1 MPPYRALGGANIMVI
16 NFNQAAKFASR
27 IVNVNDTNVQN
38 TMNAL
43 SSGKRINSA
52 KDDASGLAVSTKM
65 KSMIRGLNQAS
76 RNIADGSSMLNV
88 ASGYLQETTDILQRI
103 RELAVQSSNGIYSD
117 EQRSMIQIEVS
128 QLVSEIDR
136 IASSATF
143 NGLQLFTGKFATG
156 NEAITLHIG
165 SQTDQQISFNLEAAT
180 AEAFGLKNVQGSGES
195 LSISSPDKA
204 NMAIATVDEAL
215 LRVSKSQAL
224 IGANQNRMEVAKKGI
239 DIAAENMAAA
249 NSRIEDTDMAEKIVE
264 LSKNQILSQSSL
276 AMMAQSNSK
285 NQNVLALLK

>member
-1 MPPYRALGGANIMVI
+1 MII
-16 NFNQAAKFASR
+16 NFNQSAAFASR
-27 IVNVNDTNVQN
+27 IANINDMNVQN

-43 SSGKRINSA
+43 ASGKRINSA

-65 KSMIRGLNQAS
+65 KSMIKGLNQAS

-103 RELAVQSSNGIYSD
+103 RELAVQSSNGIFSAD
-117 EQRSMIQIEVS
+117 QRSMIQIEVS

-165 SQTDQQISFNLEAAT
+165 SQADQQISFNLEAAT
-180 AEAFGLKNVQGSGES
+180 AEAFGLRNIQGSGES
-195 LSISSPDKA
+195 LSISSPDEA

-215 LRVSKSQAL
+215 LRVSRQQSL
-224 IGANQNRMEVAKKGI
+224 IGANQNRMEVAKQGI
-239 DIAAENMAAA
+239 DIASENMAAA
-249 NSRIEDTDMAEKIVE
+249 NSRIEDADLAEKLVE
-264 LSKNQILSQSSL
+264 FSKNQVLSQSSL
-276 AMMAQSNSK
+276 AMIAQANSQS
-285 NQNVLALLK
+285 QNVLALLK

>member
-1 MPPYRALGGANIMVI
+1 MII
-16 NFNQAAKFASR
+16 NFNQAATFASR
-27 IVNVNDTNVQN
+27 IANVNDSNLQN

-103 RELAVQSSNGIYSD
+103 RELAVQSSNGIFSAD
-117 EQRSMIQIEVS
+117 QRSMIQIEVS

-165 SQTDQQISFNLEAAT
+165 SQADQQISFNLAAAT

-195 LSISSPDKA
+195 LSISSPDEA

-215 LRVSKSQAL
+215 LRVSRQQSL
-224 IGANQNRMEVAKKGI
+224 IGANQNRMEVAKQGI
-239 DIAAENMAAA
+239 DIASENMLAA
-249 NSRIEDTDMAEKIVE
+249 NSRIEDADMAEKLVE
-264 LSKNQILSQSSL
+264 FSKNSVLSQSSL
-276 AMMAQSNSK
+276 AMIAQANSQ
-285 NQNVLALLK
+285 NQNVLTLLR

>member
-1 MPPYRALGGANIMVI
+1 MIV
-16 NFNQAAKFASR
+16 NFNQSAAFASR
-27 IVNVNDTNVQN
+27 IANINDMNVQN

-43 SSGKRINSA
+43 ASGKRINSA

-65 KSMIRGLNQAS
+65 KSMIKGLNQAS

-103 RELAVQSSNGIYSD
+103 RELAVQSSNGIFSAD
-117 EQRSMIQIEVS
+117 QRSMIQIEVS

-136 IASSATF
+136 IAPSATF

-195 LSISSPDKA
+195 LSISSPDEA

>member
-1 MPPYRALGGANIMVI
+1 MIV
-16 NFNQAAKFASR
+16 NFNQSAAFASR
-27 IVNVNDTNVQN
+27 IANINDMNTQN

-165 SQTDQQISFNLEAAT
+165 SQADQRISFNLEAAT
-180 AEAFGLKNVQGSGES
+180 AEAFGLKDIQGSGES
-195 LSISSPDKA
+195 LSISSPDEA

-215 LRVSKSQAL
+215 LRVSKQQAL
-224 IGANQNRMEVAKKGI
+224 IGANQNRMEVAKQGI
-239 DIAAENMAAA
+239 DIASENMAAA
-249 NSRIEDTDMAEKIVE
+249 NSRIEDADLAEKLVE
-264 LSKNQILSQSSL
+264 FSKNQVLSQSSL
-276 AMMAQSNSK
+276 AMISQANLQSQS
-285 NQNVLALLK
+285 VLALLK

>member
-1 MPPYRALGGANIMVI
+1 
-16 NFNQAAKFASR
+16 
-27 IVNVNDTNVQN
+27 
-38 TMNAL
+38 MNAL
-43 SSGKRINSA
+43 SSGKRINAA

-117 EQRSMIQIEVS
+117 DQRAMVQIEVS

-143 NGLQLFTGKFATG
+143 NGLQLFTGRFATG
-156 NEAITLHIG
+156 NEEITLHIG
-165 SQTDQQISFNLEAAT
+165 SQADQRISFNLEAAT
-180 AEAFGLKNVQGSGES
+180 AESFGLKNIQGSGES
-195 LSISSPDKA
+195 LSISSPDEA

-215 LRVSKSQAL
+215 LRVSKQQAL
-224 IGANQNRMEVAKKGI
+224 IGANQNRMEVAKQGI
-239 DIAAENMAAA
+239 DIASENMAAA
-249 NSRIEDTDMAEKIVE
+249 NSRIEDADMAEKFVE
-264 LSKNQILSQSSL
+264 FSKNQILTSASTSML
-276 AMMAQSNSK
+276 AQSVNI
-285 NQNVLALLK
+285 NRDAVLKLLY

>member
-1 MPPYRALGGANIMVI
+1 MII
-16 NFNQAAKFASR
+16 NFNQSAAFASR
-27 IVNVNDTNVQN
+27 ISNINDMNVQN

-43 SSGKRINSA
+43 ASGKRINSA

-65 KSMIRGLNQAS
+65 KSMIKGLNQAS

-143 NGLQLFTGKFATG
+143 NGLQLFTGRFANG

-180 AEAFGLKNVQGSGES
+180 SESFGLKNAQGSGES
-195 LSISSPDKA
+195 LSISSPDEA

-215 LRVSKSQAL
+215 LRVSKQQAL

-249 NSRIEDTDMAEKIVE
+249 NSRIEDADMAEKFVE

>member
-1 MPPYRALGGANIMVI
+1 MII
-16 NFNQAAKFASR
+16 NFNQSAAFASR
-27 IVNVNDTNVQN
+27 IANVNDSNLQN

-65 KSMIRGLNQAS
+65 RSMIRGLNQAS

-128 QLVSEIDR
+128 QLVSEVDR

-143 NGLQLFTGKFATG
+143 NGLQLFTGRFAAG

-195 LSISSPDKA
+195 LSISNPDEA

-215 LRVSKSQAL
+215 LRVSKQQAL
-224 IGANQNRMEVAKKGI
+224 IGANQNRMEVAKQGI
-239 DIAAENMAAA
+239 DIASENMSAA
-249 NSRIEDTDMAEKIVE
+249 NSRIEDADMAEKFVE
-264 LSKNQILSQSSL
+264 FSKNQILTEASS
-276 AMMAQSNSK
+276 AMLAQSL
-285 NQNVLALLK
+285 NVNRSAVAKLLG

>member
-1 MPPYRALGGANIMVI
+1 MIV
-16 NFNQAAKFASR
+16 NFNQSAAFASR
-27 IVNVNDTNVQN
+27 IANINDMNVQN

-43 SSGKRINSA
+43 ASGKRINSA

-65 KSMIRGLNQAS
+65 KSMIKGLNQAS

-143 NGLQLFTGKFATG
+143 NGLQLFTGRFANG

-180 AEAFGLKNVQGSGES
+180 SESFGLKNVQGSGES
-195 LSISSPDKA
+195 LSISSPDEA
-204 NMAIATVDEAL
+204 NIAIATVDEAL
-215 LRVSKSQAL
+215 LRVSKQQAL
-224 IGANQNRMEVAKKGI
+224 IRAHQNRMEVAKKGI

-249 NSRIEDTDMAEKIVE
+249 NSRIEDADMAEKIVE

>member
-1 MPPYRALGGANIMVI
+1 MVI

-27 IVNVNDTNVQN
+27 IANVNDSNLQN
-38 TMNAL
+38 TMNTL
-43 SSGKRINSA
+43 SSGKRINAA

-128 QLVSEIDR
+128 QLVSEVDR

-143 NGLQLFTGKFATG
+143 NGLQLFTGRFATG

-165 SQTDQQISFNLEAAT
+165 SQADQQILFNLEAAT
-180 AEAFGLKNVQGSGES
+180 AEAFGLKNVQGTGEN
-195 LSISSPDKA
+195 LSISSPDEA

-215 LRVSKSQAL
+215 LRVSKQQAL
-224 IGANQNRMEVAKKGI
+224 IGANQNRMEVAKQGI
-239 DIAAENMAAA
+239 DIASENMSAA
-249 NSRIEDTDMAEKIVE
+249 NSRIEDADVAEAMVDYT
-264 LSKNQILSQSSL
+264 KNQVLTQASTSML
-276 AMMAQSNSK
+276 AQSVSINRDT
-285 NQNVLALLK
+285 VLKLLY

>member
-1 MPPYRALGGANIMVI
+1 MIV
-16 NFNQAAKFASR
+16 NFNQSAAFASR
-27 IVNVNDTNVQN
+27 IANINDMNVQN

-43 SSGKRINSA
+43 ASGKRINSA

-65 KSMIRGLNQAS
+65 KSMTKGLNQAS

-143 NGLQLFTGKFATG
+143 NGLQLFTGRFATG

-195 LSISSPDKA
+195 LSISSPDEA
-204 NMAIATVDEAL
+204 NIAIATVDEAL

-249 NSRIEDTDMAEKIVE
+249 NSRIEDADMAEKIVE

>member
-1 MPPYRALGGANIMVI
+1 MII
-16 NFNQAAKFASR
+16 NFNQSAAFASR
-27 IVNVNDTNVQN
+27 IANINDMNVQN

-43 SSGKRINSA
+43 ASGKRINSA

-65 KSMIRGLNQAS
+65 KSMIKGLNQAS

-165 SQTDQQISFNLEAAT
+165 SQADQQISFNLEAAT
-180 AEAFGLKNVQGSGES
+180 SESFGLKNMQGTGES
-195 LSISSPDKA
+195 LSISSPDEA

-215 LRVSKSQAL
+215 LRVSRQQSL
-224 IGANQNRMEVAKKGI
+224 IGANQNRMEVAKQGI
-239 DIAAENMAAA
+239 DIASENMAAA
-249 NSRIEDTDMAEKIVE
+249 NSRIEDADLAEKLVE
-264 LSKNQILSQSSL
+264 FSKNQVLSQSSL
-276 AMMAQSNSK
+276 AMIAQANSQS
-285 NQNVLALLK
+285 QNVLALLK

>member
-1 MPPYRALGGANIMVI
+1 MIV
-16 NFNQAAKFASR
+16 NFNQSAAFASR
-27 IVNVNDTNVQN
+27 IANINDMNVQN

-43 SSGKRINSA
+43 ASGKRINSA

-65 KSMIRGLNQAS
+65 KSMIKGLNQAS

-143 NGLQLFTGKFATG
+143 NGLQLFTGRFANG

-180 AEAFGLKNVQGSGES
+180 SESFGLKNVQGTGES
-195 LSISSPDKA
+195 LSISSPDEA

-215 LRVSKSQAL
+215 LRVSKQQAL

-249 NSRIEDTDMAEKIVE
+249 NSRIEDADMAEKIVE

>member
-1 MPPYRALGGANIMVI
+1 MII
-16 NFNQAAKFASR
+16 NFNQSAAFASR
-27 IVNVNDTNVQN
+27 IANINDMNVQN

-43 SSGKRINSA
+43 ASGKRINSA

-65 KSMIRGLNQAS
+65 KSMIKGLNQAS
-76 RNIADGSSMLNV
+76 RNISDGSSMLNV

-143 NGLQLFTGKFATG
+143 NGLQLFTGRFANG
-156 NEAITLHIG
+156 NESITLHIG

-180 AEAFGLKNVQGSGES
+180 SESFGLKNVQGTGES
-195 LSISSPDKA
+195 LSISSPDEA

-215 LRVSKSQAL
+215 LRVSKQQAL

-249 NSRIEDTDMAEKIVE
+249 NSRIEDADLAEKIVE

>member
-1 MPPYRALGGANIMVI
+1 MII
-16 NFNQAAKFASR
+16 NFNQSAAFASR
-27 IVNVNDTNVQN
+27 IANINDMNVQN

-43 SSGKRINSA
+43 ASGKRINSA

-165 SQTDQQISFNLEAAT
+165 SQADQQISFNLEAAT

-195 LSISSPDKA
+195 LSISSPDEA

-215 LRVSKSQAL
+215 LRVSKQQAL
-224 IGANQNRMEVAKKGI
+224 IGANQNRMEVAKQGI
-239 DIAAENMAAA
+239 DIASENMAAA
-249 NSRIEDTDMAEKIVE
+249 NSRIEDADLAEKLVE
-264 LSKNQILSQSSL
+264 FSKNQVLSQSSL
-276 AMMAQSNSK
+276 AMIAQANSQS
-285 NQNVLALLK
+285 QNVLALLK

>member
-1 MPPYRALGGANIMVI
+1 MIV
-16 NFNQAAKFASR
+16 NFNQSAAFASR
-27 IVNVNDTNVQN
+27 IANINDMNVQN

-43 SSGKRINSA
+43 ASGKRINSA

-65 KSMIRGLNQAS
+65 KSMIKGLNQAS

-103 RELAVQSSNGIYSD
+103 RELAVQSSNGIFSAD
-117 EQRSMIQIEVS
+117 QRSMIQIEVS

-180 AEAFGLKNVQGSGES
+180 AEAFGLRNIQGSGES
-195 LSISSPDKA
+195 LSISSPDEA

>member
-1 MPPYRALGGANIMVI
+1 MIV
-16 NFNQAAKFASR
+16 NFNQSAAFASR
-27 IVNVNDTNVQN
+27 IANINDMNVQN

-43 SSGKRINSA
+43 ASGKRINSA

-65 KSMIRGLNQAS
+65 KSMIKGLNQAS

-165 SQTDQQISFNLEAAT
+165 SQADQQISFNLEAAT
-180 AEAFGLKNVQGSGES
+180 AESFGLKNVQGSGES
-195 LSISSPDKA
+195 LSISSPDEA

-215 LRVSKSQAL
+215 LRVSRQQSL
-224 IGANQNRMEVAKKGI
+224 IGANQNRMEVAKQGI
-239 DIAAENMAAA
+239 DIASENMAAA
-249 NSRIEDTDMAEKIVE
+249 NSRIEDADLAEKLVE
-264 LSKNQILSQSSL
+264 FSKNQVLSQSSL
-276 AMMAQSNSK
+276 AMIAQANSQS
-285 NQNVLALLK
+285 QNVLALLK

>member
-1 MPPYRALGGANIMVI
+1 MIV
-16 NFNQAAKFASR
+16 NFNQSAAFASR
-27 IVNVNDTNVQN
+27 IANINDMNVQN

-43 SSGKRINSA
+43 ASGKRINSA

-65 KSMIRGLNQAS
+65 KSMIKGLNQAS

-103 RELAVQSSNGIYSD
+103 RELAVQSSNGIFSAD
-117 EQRSMIQIEVS
+117 QRSMIQIEVS

-195 LSISSPDKA
+195 LSISSPDEA

-249 NSRIEDTDMAEKIVE
+249 NSRIEDTNMAEKIVE

>member
-1 MPPYRALGGANIMVI
+1 MIV
-16 NFNQAAKFASR
+16 NFNQSAAFASR
-27 IVNVNDTNVQN
+27 IANINDMNVQN

-43 SSGKRINSA
+43 ASGKRINSA

-65 KSMIRGLNQAS
+65 KSMIKGLNQAS

-165 SQTDQQISFNLEAAT
+165 SQIGRAT
-180 AEAFGLKNVQGSGES
+180 SELQ
-195 LSISSPDKA
+195 SPDHL
-204 NMAIATVDEAL
+204 VC
-215 LRVSKSQAL
+215 
-224 IGANQNRMEVAKKGI
+224 
-239 DIAAENMAAA
+239 
-249 NSRIEDTDMAEKIVE
+249 
-264 LSKNQILSQSSL
+264 
-276 AMMAQSNSK
+276 
-285 NQNVLALLK
+285 

>member
-1 MPPYRALGGANIMVI
+1 MIV
-16 NFNQAAKFASR
+16 NFNQSAAFASR
-27 IVNVNDTNVQN
+27 IANINDMNTQN

-65 KSMIRGLNQAS
+65 KSMIKGLNQAS

-143 NGLQLFTGKFATG
+143 NGLQLFTGRFANG
-156 NEAITLHIG
+156 NESITLHIG

-180 AEAFGLKNVQGSGES
+180 SESFGLKNVQGTGES
-195 LSISSPDKA
+195 LSISSPDEA
-204 NMAIATVDEAL
+204 NMAIATIDEAL

>member
-1 MPPYRALGGANIMVI
+1 MIV
-16 NFNQAAKFASR
+16 NFNQSAAFASR
-27 IVNVNDTNVQN
+27 ISNINDMNVQN

-43 SSGKRINSA
+43 ASGKRINSA

-65 KSMIRGLNQAS
+65 KSMIKGLNQAS

-143 NGLQLFTGKFATG
+143 NGLQLFTGRFANG
-156 NEAITLHIG
+156 NESITLHIG

-180 AEAFGLKNVQGSGES
+180 SESFGLKNVQGSGES
-195 LSISSPDKA
+195 LSISSPDEA

-215 LRVSKSQAL
+215 LRVSKQQAL

-249 NSRIEDTDMAEKIVE
+249 NSRIEDADMAEKFVE
-264 LSKNQILSQSSL
+264 FSKNQILSQSSL

>member
-1 MPPYRALGGANIMVI
+1 MPPYVALGGANIMLI
-16 NFNQAAKFASR
+16 NFNQSAAFASR
-27 IVNVNDTNVQN
+27 IANVNDLNLQN

-117 EQRSMIQIEVS
+117 DQRSMIQIEVS
-128 QLVSEIDR
+128 QLVSEVDR

-143 NGLQLFTGKFATG
+143 NGLQLFTGRFATG

-165 SQTDQQISFNLEAAT
+165 SQADQQISFNLEAAT

-195 LSISSPDKA
+195 LSISSPDEA

-215 LRVSKSQAL
+215 LRVSKQQAL
-224 IGANQNRMEVAKKGI
+224 IGANQNRMEIAKQGI
-239 DIAAENMAAA
+239 DIASENMSAA
-249 NSRIEDTDMAEKIVE
+249 NSRIEDADMAEEMVE
-264 LSKNQILSQSSL
+264 YTKNSILSQTAT
-276 AMMAQSNSK
+276 AMLGQANSRS
-285 NQNVLALLK
+285 QTVLQLLQ

>member
-1 MPPYRALGGANIMVI
+1 MII
-16 NFNQAAKFASR
+16 NFNQSAAFANR
-27 IVNVNDTNVQN
+27 IANINDINAQN
-38 TMNAL
+38 SMNAL
-43 SSGKRINSA
+43 ASGKRINSA

-65 KSMIRGLNQAS
+65 KSMIKGLNQAS

-143 NGLQLFTGKFATG
+143 NGLQLFTGRFANG

-165 SQTDQQISFNLEAAT
+165 SQADQQISFNLEAAT
-180 AEAFGLKNVQGSGES
+180 SESFGLKNMQGTGES
-195 LSISSPDKA
+195 LSISSPDEA

-215 LRVSKSQAL
+215 LRVSRQQSL
-224 IGANQNRMEVAKKGI
+224 IGANQNRMEVAKQGI
-239 DIAAENMAAA
+239 DIASENMAAA
-249 NSRIEDTDMAEKIVE
+249 NSRIEDADLAEKLVE
-264 LSKNQILSQSSL
+264 FSKNQVLSQSSL
-276 AMMAQSNSK
+276 AMIAQANSQS
-285 NQNVLALLK
+285 QNVLALLK

>member
-1 MPPYRALGGANIMVI
+1 MRI
-16 NFNQAAKFASR
+16 NFNQAATFASR
-27 IVNVNDTNVQN
+27 IANVNDSNLQN

-103 RELAVQSSNGIYSD
+103 RELAVQSSNGIFSAD
-117 EQRSMIQIEVS
+117 QRSMIQIEVS

-165 SQTDQQISFNLEAAT
+165 SQADQQISFNLEAAT

-195 LSISSPDKA
+195 LSISSPDEA

-215 LRVSKSQAL
+215 LRVSRQQSL
-224 IGANQNRMEVAKKGI
+224 IGANQNRMEVAKQGI
-239 DIAAENMAAA
+239 DIASENMAAA
-249 NSRIEDTDMAEKIVE
+249 NSRIEDADLAEKLVE
-264 LSKNQILSQSSL
+264 FSKNQVLSQSSL
-276 AMMAQSNSK
+276 AMIAQANSQS
-285 NQNVLALLK
+285 QNVLALLK

>member
-1 MPPYRALGGANIMVI
+1 MRI
-16 NFNQAAKFASR
+16 NFNQAATFASR
-27 IVNVNDTNVQN
+27 IANINGMNTQN

-103 RELAVQSSNGIYSD
+103 RELAVQSSNGIYSAD
-117 EQRSMIQIEVS
+117 QRSMIQIEVS

-143 NGLQLFTGKFATG
+143 NGLQLFTGRYATG
-156 NEAITLHIG
+156 NEEITLHVG
-165 SQTDQQISFNLEAAT
+165 SQADQSISFNLEAVT
-180 AEAFGLKNVQGSGES
+180 AEALGLKNVQGQENS
-195 LSISSPDKA
+195 LSVSDPDSA
-204 NMAIATVDEAL
+204 NMAIATLDDAL
-215 LRVSKSQAL
+215 LKVSKQQAL
-224 IGANQNRMEVAKKGI
+224 IGANQNRMEVAKQGI
-239 DIAAENMAAA
+239 DIASENMLAA
-249 NSRIEDTDMAEKIVE
+249 NSRIEDADMAEKLVE
-264 LSKNQILSQSSL
+264 FSKNSILSQSSL
-276 AMMAQSNSK
+276 AMIAQANSQ
-285 NQNVLALLK
+285 NQNVLALLR

>member
-1 MPPYRALGGANIMVI
+1 MIV
-16 NFNQAAKFASR
+16 NFNQSAAFASR
-27 IVNVNDTNVQN
+27 ISNINDMNVQN

-43 SSGKRINSA
+43 ASGKRINSA

-65 KSMIRGLNQAS
+65 KSMIKGLNQAS

-143 NGLQLFTGKFATG
+143 NGLQLFTGRFANG

-180 AEAFGLKNVQGSGES
+180 SESFGLKNIQGSGES
-195 LSISSPDKA
+195 LSISSPDEA

-215 LRVSKSQAL
+215 LRVSKQQAL

-249 NSRIEDTDMAEKIVE
+249 NSRIEDADLAEKIVE

>member
-1 MPPYRALGGANIMVI
+1 MIV
-16 NFNQAAKFASR
+16 NFNQSAAFASR
-27 IVNVNDTNVQN
+27 IANINDMNVQN

-43 SSGKRINSA
+43 ASGKRINSA

-65 KSMIRGLNQAS
+65 KSMIKGLNQAS

-165 SQTDQQISFNLEAAT
+165 SQADQRISFNLEAAT
-180 AEAFGLKNVQGSGES
+180 AEAFGLKNIQGSGES
-195 LSISSPDKA
+195 LSISSPDEA

-215 LRVSKSQAL
+215 LRVSRQQSL
-224 IGANQNRMEVAKKGI
+224 IGANQNRMEVAKQGI
-239 DIAAENMAAA
+239 DIASENMAAA
-249 NSRIEDTDMAEKIVE
+249 NSRIEDADLAEKLVE
-264 LSKNQILSQSSL
+264 FSKNQVLSQSSL
-276 AMMAQSNSK
+276 AMISQANSQSQS
-285 NQNVLALLK
+285 VLALLK